1 MQETSLMKKTDDE
14 CISQDSSVGR
24 HNLTS
29 ASSVLSS
36 QSDLMNSQQQENAKE
51 TLMKMEREIAEMERA
66 LKDGGEADEREG
78 GKVDI
83 AAVSDTDGESED
95 GCHDNGELEKEEVAD
110 DDSAEDEVTGVR
122 VSTRKDREVRKTMDR
137 SGNYEHKG
145 KTEKVIE
152 VDSDDDDGDADDKC
166 DATQRKVE
174 RTGRRQSLG
183 LDENDRQRA
192 CRKDDI
198 DERNLN
204 VTSEE
209 RVGPKTSERV
219 YESEVTSIDGD
230 ESIDIDDEDEDG
242 VDKAK
247 PKRKKKAMAESSN
260 GSKARKTRN
269 GKLDK
274 SLKRSLGKYSGYKNV
289 DDIEDDDIAE
299 NVKQNLTEMEAAEN
313 SFSSLLKVLSE
324 KRRKSQM
331 SLEGE
336 RAEKEDEDEEE
347 NEKVASLTP
356 QQVRSSPASPRS
368 PSPRSPSPPP
378 VLSQRTL
385 LKRVSP
391 LSTSIE
397 VVDKVAKSVSK
408 RTPSHQRPSGS
419 QKKRRRVVVEESDSE
434 SEDDTNL
441 EEDVRKVLKIG
452 SQESE
457 NGRGTTVEHGEPLN
471 VNESV
476 PGEVSTGIDRETTKR
491 YSKSEN
497 RPEVT
502 IKAPQEKARE
512 EKESL
517 QTAQTSS
524 AGSNVEPRKKRR
536 KGESMSLIASGLNK
550 QKLKMVSQLCKKAG
564 CRFSGTFSMDTTHVI
579 VNADDNL
586 SCERTLKYFQG
597 IAAGK
602 WVISSQWVHDSLSA
616 SRLLPQEKYEIRGD
630 SVNGRN
636 HCGPMRSRLWKGPPL
651 LGSTTSSVW
660 SPTQAYPKE
669 NCHLLIFQL

>member
-1 MQETSLMKKTDDE
+1 MYEINIAGEIHDE

-66 LKDGGEADEREG
+66 LKDGGETDEREG

-110 DDSAEDEVTGVR
+110 EDSAEDEVTGVR
-122 VSTRKDREVRKTMDR
+122 VSTRKDRK
-137 SGNYEHKG
+137 K
-145 KTEKVIE
+145 EKVIE
-152 VDSDDDDGDADDKC
+152 VDSDDGDADDKC
-166 DATQRKVE
+166 DARQRKVE
-174 RTGRRQSLG
+174 ETGRRQSLG
-183 LDENDRQRA
+183 RDENGRQRA
-192 CRKDDI
+192 CREDDI
-198 DERNLN
+198 EERNLK
-204 VTSEE
+204 VTSKE

-219 YESEVTSIDGD
+219 YESEVTSKDGD
-230 ESIDIDDEDEDG
+230 ESIDIDDEEEDG

-247 PKRKKKAMAESSN
+247 PKRKKKALGESSN

-289 DDIEDDDIAE
+289 DDIEDEDIAQ
-299 NVKQNLTEMEAAEN
+299 NVKQNLNEMEAAEN
-313 SFSSLLKVLSE
+313 SFNSLLKVLSE

-347 NEKVASLTP
+347 NEKVASLTSP
-356 QQVRSSPASPRS
+356 QVRSSPASPRS

-441 EEDVRKVLKIG
+441 EEDVRKVLKMG

-476 PGEVSTGIDRETTKR
+476 PGEVSTGIDRETSKR
-491 YSKSEN
+491 YSKSESLA
-497 RPEVT
+497 EVT

-564 CRFSGTFSMDTTHVI
+564 CRSSRHVFDGY
-579 VNADDNL
+579 N
-586 SCERTLKYFQG
+586 SRHCKCR
-597 IAAGK
+597 
-602 WVISSQWVHDSLSA
+602 WVDYVMKICHALAVSS
-616 SRLLPQEKYEIRGD
+616 
-630 SVNGRN
+630 
-636 HCGPMRSRLWKGPPL
+636 
-651 LGSTTSSVW
+651 
-660 SPTQAYPKE
+660 
-669 NCHLLIFQL
+669 